1 MASPSWVYDLGRT
14 STCQGGDPNL
24 MFESTS
30 FAISETL
37 IDHQLLIGGLE
48 HFVFFHI
55 LGRTSPTDFIFF
67 EGVETINQMLFSLT
81 S

>member
-37 IDHQLLIGGLE
+37 IDHQLLIGGWATPKLRLSIGIMFSMSKLE
-48 HFVFFHI
+48 
-55 LGRTSPTDFIFF
+55 FI
-67 EGVETINQMLFSLT
+67 ERLHLSHQ
-81 S
+81 